1 MAQSGIGVHQ
11 TVQSFPSS
19 SFHFMLHGAE
29 TVFHINDVLLSGDQ
43 LLIDCVVP
51 MDILILGQVTDGF
64 IFGKNN
70 ISGIRRQFVD
80 DNTQQGGFACTV
92 VADQGCFFPVLY
104 MEAGI
109 LKDYLLAKGFADILT

>member
-1 MAQSGIGVHQ
+1 
-11 TVQSFPSS
+11 
-19 SFHFMLHGAE
+19 MLHGAE
-29 TVFHINDVLLSGDQ
+29 TVFHINDVLFSGDQ
-43 LLIDCVVP
+43 LLIDSVVSV
-51 MDILILGQVTDGF
+51 DVLVLGQVTNAF

-70 ISGIRRQFVD
+70 ISGIRGQFVD

>member
-11 TVQSFPSS
+11 AVQGIPCSI
-19 SFHFMLHGAE
+19 FHFMLHGAE
-29 TVFHINDVLLSGDQ
+29 TVFHINDVLFSGDQ
-43 LLIDCVVP
+43 LLIDSVVSV
-51 MDILILGQVTDGF
+51 DVLVLGQVTNAF

-70 ISGIRRQFVD
+70 ISGIRGQFVD